1 MYKKKAAKKEPKMAA
16 PKAMAPAPK
25 PPSVNPPQ
33 KPPVDKFGHLMMV
46 YFSKDKAGPRYL
58 VNKTTR
64 KAFWAGKSEDQLAI
78 DNRIETITILGNAFD
93 WTRANQIEAYGRVA
107 TPAEMGLK

>member
-1 MYKKKAAKKEPKMAA
+1 MYKKKAAKKEPKVAA
-16 PKAMAPAPK
+16 SKAMAPATAP
-25 PPSVNPPQ
+25 

-78 DNRIETITILGNAFD
+78 DNGIETITILGNAFD